1 MGSVAIIRMK
11 SSLIVLLIVSGIIS
25 VISGCGGS
33 KQATTTTEVQKTGGI
48 KPKWVTNRPTDPMYY
63 IGVGMASKT
72 ASPTSYSIEAQRNA
86 LNELASE
93 IQVKVKS
100 NSMLFSFEN
109 ENQYRDEFKEFIQ
122 VKTNQQIENYESV
135 AVWENDFEYWVYY
148 RLSKEQYQKDKQAKI
163 NKAKDLSVQML
174 KQAGNAWQAGNYKTG
189 MQGYFDALTPIKPYL
204 SEPLE
209 TTINGTKEVYLGNF
223 ILGQISQ
230 GMRVFQIKPVK
241 SQLNTTWGSAVSADD
256 LSFLITDFDGKPIA
270 QVPVK
275 FAYSEGMIRPRDGL
289 SSLEG
294 KVFTELKKVTSTNN
308 LQEVKVEIDFEK
320 MIMGEKRPDE
330 INALILN
337 NVKAP
342 STLIKLEVSAPLI
355 YVSSDEKNLGQ
366 SGNSDLKKA
375 FEMQAAEMGFLISE
389 SKKGADLWVQIESG
403 TQFINVMNDLHNVI
417 LNGRITIKNTQ
428 TNVMV
433 YQDKLSKI
441 KGVGSSKPL
450 ASKEAYRK
458 AEEMIVKKIVP
469 RFYRNYTN

>member
-11 SSLIVLLIVSGIIS
+11 NSLIVLLLLVGFSL
-25 VISGCGGS
+25 VTPGCGS
-33 KQATTTTEVQKTGGI
+33 SEKATATEVQKTGGI

-63 IGVGMASKT
+63 IGVGVASKT
-72 ASPTSYSIEAQRNA
+72 ANPTSYSIVAQRNA

-135 AVWENDFEYWVYY
+135 AVWENEYEYWVYY
-148 RLSKEQYQKDKQAKI
+148 RLSKEQYQKDKEIKI
-163 NKAKDLSVQML
+163 NKAIDMSVQVL
-174 KQAGNAWQAGNYKTG
+174 EQAGHSWHAGNYKAG

-209 TTINGTKEVYLGNF
+209 ASINGTKEVYLGNF
-223 ILGQISQ
+223 ILAQISQ
-230 GMRVFQIKPVK
+230 GIRVFHIKPVK
-241 SQLNTTWGSAVSADD
+241 SQVNTVWGSAVNADD
-256 LSFLITDFDGKPIA
+256 LSFIITDFDGKPIA

-275 FAYSEGMIRPRDGL
+275 FTYSEGMIRPRDGL

-294 KVFTELKKVTSTNN
+294 TVFTELKKVTSTNN

-320 MIMGEKRPDE
+320 MIMGTKRPDE
-330 INALILN
+330 INSLIFD

-342 STLIKLEVSAPLI
+342 STLIKLEVTAPSI
-355 YVSSDEKNLGQ
+355 YVTSNEQDLSK

-375 FEMQAAEMGFLISE
+375 FELQAAEMGFLLAD
-389 SKKGADLWVQIESG
+389 SKKSADLRVEIESS
-403 TQFINVMNDLHNVI
+403 TQFVNVMNGLNNVL
-417 LNGRITIKNTQ
+417 LNGRVVVKNAQ
-428 TNVMV
+428 DNSIV
-433 YQDKLSKI
+433 YQDKLTKV
-441 KGVGSSKPL
+441 KGVGSNKTL

-458 AEEMIVKKIVP
+458 AEEMISKKIVP